1 MYFTYR
7 LHPDFLVN
15 LENQLFVGHQSSI
28 ACKVMLSAFDLCRR
42 TAHGG
47 EGQFAQ
53 ICQNA
58 WKQKR
63 SLLCLFFFISLW
75 ISSSEGKLRFLFTF
89 WKLRENSAVLIG
101 QLFVIVY
108 SEKTDWT
115 VSFARAAADFSR
127 ETTTGQKMT
136 LKLKANSFDS
146 EEDEHCVNCEILEEQ
161 NRLQK
166 EIIVKNDRILELQK
180 IQIQQ
185 VLDREKMLLAKLE
198 SLSKYFETVELKVE
212 LDKLL
217 SGYKP
222 IPTKKSS
229 K

>member
-1 MYFTYR
+1 M
-7 LHPDFLVN
+7 
-15 LENQLFVGHQSSI
+15 
-28 ACKVMLSAFDLCRR
+28 
-42 TAHGG
+42 
-47 EGQFAQ
+47 
-53 ICQNA
+53 
-58 WKQKR
+58 
-63 SLLCLFFFISLW
+63 
-75 ISSSEGKLRFLFTF
+75 
-89 WKLRENSAVLIG
+89 RENSAVPIG
-101 QLFVIVY
+101 QSFVIVY
-108 SEKTDWT
+108 YRKKTDWT
-115 VSFARAAADFSR
+115 ASFERVADFSR
-127 ETTTGQKMT
+127 ETTKGQKMT
-136 LKLKANSFDS
+136 LKLKANFSYS

-180 IQIQQ
+180 IQIEQ

-222 IPTKKSS
+222 IPTKKST